1 MSMRSK
7 REMIGKLGET
17 GTKGPREQGINDLR
31 RRGRGCLGAARL
43 DTVLGWG
50 QESGKT
56 KGTSRL
62 SLGSIF
68 LKKPPVL
75 IIFIL
80 FACPFLPRKGATP
93 LLTAQKIVL
102 IDLLTPS
109 NS

>member
-1 MSMRSK
+1 VNGPGCERAEVAGLSRIPSCAQNSWLSAHGMSMRSK

-62 SLGSIF
+62 SLGSWV
-68 LKKPPVL
+68 PY
-75 IIFIL
+75 
-80 FACPFLPRKGATP
+80 
-93 LLTAQKIVL
+93 
-102 IDLLTPS
+102 S
-109 NS
+109 